1 MKTKEELIE
10 VLKQDLVMKSKTISH
25 IVLEGTDGVGKTSLL
40 RNLLAGYQYRYV
52 VYDRGELS
60 NFVYAKKYYRPFISL
75 QRNLPFLY
83 LLLVANEATL
93 RERILKRA
101 IIEHQDMQTV
111 EYELNKIKDQS
122 MFVEAARQFEN
133 DYHIIMLDT
142 TGLNEQQVCTK
153 AMKMIDDYVDK
164 LPCDK
169 EETEWNKMYR
179 KACNQTGHTFEV
191 RANQPYIDGKMFMSE
206 STWQN
211 GAYET
216 FTNKKCPDNLLFAS
230 AYSTDCYCNG
240 IDNKDLDF
248 AYVINSKIN
257 RRFEVLDYYLE
268 MLKHN
273 KTCLVS
279 EKIQKAFED
288 DRFEAIPKTFGDDFI
303 KQLSRANATI
313 YCARDLEY
321 LKLQTARLYEGIMAN
336 QIVFVDKDSD
346 KNCDMLKMIHDDK
359 SIIDL
364 LYVTPESF
372 IESYDKIMNNYSLRE
387 RILFNQ
393 KSWYEVLKRKV
404 LKRV

>member
-1 MKTKEELIE
+1 MKTKQELIDI
-10 VLKQDLVMKSKTISH
+10 LHQDLVMKSKTISH

-40 RNLLAGYQYRYV
+40 RNLLAAYQYRYV

-83 LLLVANEATL
+83 VLLTADESAL
-93 RERILKRA
+93 RERILMRGIK
-101 IIEHQDMQTV
+101 EHQTMQTID
-111 EYELNKIKDQS
+111 YELSKIKDQKL
-122 MFVEAARQFEN
+122 FIEAAKDFEN
-133 DYHIIMLDT
+133 DYHIITVDT

-153 AMKMIDDYVDK
+153 VVNMVDEYVDA

-179 KACNQTGHTFEV
+179 KACDKSGKTFEV

-216 FTNKKCPDNLLFAS
+216 FTNKLCPDNLLFAS
-230 AYSTDCYCNG
+230 AYSENCYCLG
-240 IDNKDLDF
+240 TDNKDLDF

-279 EKIQKAFED
+279 DKIQKAFDD
-288 DRFEAIPKTFGDDFI
+288 DRFKAIPKTFGDDFI
-303 KQLSRANATI
+303 RQLSRANATV

-336 QIVFVDKDSD
+336 QIVFVDQESD
-346 KNCDMLKMIHDDK
+346 KDCDMLKMIHRDDK
-359 SIIDL
+359 IIDL
-364 LYVTPESF
+364 LYTTPEYFVS
-372 IESYDKIMNNYSLRE
+372 SYDKIMNNNSLRE

-393 KSWYEVLKRKV
+393 RSWYEVLKRKV
-404 LKRV
+404 L